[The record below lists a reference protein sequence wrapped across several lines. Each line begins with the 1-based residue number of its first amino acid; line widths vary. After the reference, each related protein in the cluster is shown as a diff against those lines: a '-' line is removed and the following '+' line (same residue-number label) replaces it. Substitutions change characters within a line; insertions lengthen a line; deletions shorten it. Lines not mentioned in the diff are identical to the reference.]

1 MKITKQQLAKIIKE
15 EYEQVQREGGQG
27 TYDVGSGLG
36 DGPPRSKDP
45 LENIAKVVQ
54 SVVDANKGL
63 FDMVPYLQD
72 AGFKASVTT
81 SPLSMVQVET
91 HDGMVAI
98 LSSKLAED
106 PDITVGQYAIGKM
119 G

>member
-1 MKITKQQLAKIIKE
+1 MKITKQRLAKIIKE
-15 EYEQVQREGGQG
+15 EYERVQRES
-27 TYDVGSGLG
+27 TYDVGSGLE

-45 LENIAKVVQ
+45 LENIATVVQ
-54 SVVDANKGL
+54 SVVDAGKGL

-72 AGFKASVTT
+72 AGFKASATT
-81 SPLSMVQVET
+81 SPISMVQVET
-91 HDGMVAI
+91 HDGMVAV

-119 G
+119 E